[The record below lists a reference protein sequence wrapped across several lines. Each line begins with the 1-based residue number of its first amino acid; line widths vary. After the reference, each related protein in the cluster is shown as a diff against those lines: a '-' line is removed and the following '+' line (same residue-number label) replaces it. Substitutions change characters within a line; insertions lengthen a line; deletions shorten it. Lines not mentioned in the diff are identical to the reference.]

1 MAVIE
6 MNGITKIYNQN
17 KSNEC
22 RALEAVTLSVEDG
35 EWIAVTG
42 KSGSGKSTFLHIAGL
57 VDGYT
62 SGSLKFDG
70 ICVDGMKQ
78 NAVAK
83 IRQEK
88 IGFILQDFGLI
99 WGMTVS
105 DNIATPLYLS
115 GIRRKER
122 RRMVQEI
129 AEQVGIA
136 DLLKK
141 KARELSGGQCQRVAI
156 ARAVVHRPKVVFA
169 DEPTGALDRANA
181 RQVTKLLHEVNE
193 RGTTVLMVTH
203 DLELAKEGNR
213 IVEIVDGKIERDCEK
228 R

>member
-6 MNGITKIYNQN
+6 MNGITKIYN
-17 KSNEC
+17 KEKANEC
-22 RALEAVTLSVEDG
+22 RALEDVTLSVEEG
-35 EWIAVTG
+35 EWIAITG

-62 SGSLKFDG
+62 AGSLKFDG
-70 ICVDGMKQ
+70 ICMDKMKQ

-88 IGFILQDFGLI
+88 VGFILQDFGLI
-99 WGMTVS
+99 WGMTVF

-115 GIRRKER
+115 GVR
-122 RRMVQEI
+122 RRERKQLVQEI
-129 AEQVGIA
+129 AGQVGIA

-156 ARAVVHRPKVVFA
+156 ARAVVHKPKVVFA

-181 RQVTKLLHEVNE
+181 AQVMKLLHDVNE
-193 RGTTVLMVTH
+193 RGTTILMVTH
-203 DLELAKEGNR
+203 DMELAKAGNR
-213 IVEIVDGKIERDCEK
+213 MVEIVDGKLFPEL
-228 R
+228 